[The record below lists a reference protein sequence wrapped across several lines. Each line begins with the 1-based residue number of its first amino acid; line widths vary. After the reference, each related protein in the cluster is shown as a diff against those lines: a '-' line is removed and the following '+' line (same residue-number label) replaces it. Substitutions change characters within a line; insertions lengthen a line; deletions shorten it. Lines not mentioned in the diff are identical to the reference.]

1 MKQNIEKIDKQSNKN
16 GSHLTRLC
24 SPKLSSTYFTLSI
37 ISFILP
43 TLLLTMFLAMQYG
56 KDYKNTWCFNAKLIV
71 YIHVLVPLLSIYHGF
86 QGFCPQKLKSVTRF
100 SDIDDPR
107 DLQFL
112 KLFEQFGEALPQF
125 VLGLTFYINN
135 SYFIDTYDT
144 FLGTNL
150 EVTLVSI
157 TFSGVSILL
166 GIITG
171 LASVK
176 SAYDDGTF
184 P

>member
-1 MKQNIEKIDKQSNKN
+1 M
-16 GSHLTRLC
+16 
-24 SPKLSSTYFTLSI
+24 
-37 ISFILP
+37 
-43 TLLLTMFLAMQYG
+43 
-56 KDYKNTWCFNAKLIV
+56 
-71 YIHVLVPLLSIYHGF
+71 
-86 QGFCPQKLKSVTRF
+86 KSVTRF

-125 VLGLTFYINN
+125 VLGLIFYINN

-144 FLGTNL
+144 LFGTNL